1 MNGDCRKNLSKL
13 IFKARSK
20 TLDIKEHKKWK
31 FQDLLCVGCKQNEE
45 TGLEI
50 LTCINFNNKIS
61 SKNDKGITYDW
72 FYSENTNR
80 KIEAGK
86 LLESRLKE
94 RQEILDQSVN

>member
-1 MNGDCRKNLSKL
+1 MNLLISKL

-20 TLDIKEHKKWK
+20 TLDIKDHKKWK
-31 FQDLLCVGCKQNEE
+31 FLDILCVGCKQNEE

-50 LTCINFNNKIS
+50 LTCKNFNNKIS
-61 SKNDKGITYDW
+61 SKNDKNDW

-86 LLESRLKE
+86 LLESRLK
-94 RQEILDQSVN
+94 